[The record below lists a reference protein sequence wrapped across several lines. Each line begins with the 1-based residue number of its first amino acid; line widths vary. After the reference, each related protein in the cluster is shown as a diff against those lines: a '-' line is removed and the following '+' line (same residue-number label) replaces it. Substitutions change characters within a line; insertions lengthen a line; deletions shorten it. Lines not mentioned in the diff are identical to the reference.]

1 MRLFAVRTL
10 AFTWLFAT
18 TVSFAGAA
26 VADTGAEDDA
36 HGHHVPHFDE
46 INWAQGFLGESE
58 EEEPGLL
65 WRRPGKPVPVGAML
79 LNTALLFWL
88 LVRFGGPKISEALK
102 ARKHRITSGMQ
113 QAAAMREEAEERLRE
128 YEVKLE
134 KVDEQIERA
143 KQQILVVAKAERDQV
158 LKEAKDKRDRMERDA
173 RLVIEQELKAV
184 RETLH
189 EEVVREAVQAARQ
202 VLAEQSTPADEHRL
216 QDEYLTTI
224 HHSNLTVRG
233 EA

>member
-1 MRLFAVRTL
+1 
-10 AFTWLFAT
+10 
-18 TVSFAGAA
+18 
-26 VADTGAEDDA
+26 
-36 HGHHVPHFDE
+36 
-46 INWAQGFLGESE
+46 
-58 EEEPGLL
+58 
-65 WRRPGKPVPVGAML
+65 ML

-128 YEVKLE
+128 YEAKLE

-189 EEVVREAVQAARQ
+189 QEVVREAVQAARQ